1 MIWVTALILGKC
13 KKTRVKRRVYE
24 LLCLCDNDN
33 NNNNNNNDND
43 SDNDNDNNQ
52 Q

>member
-13 KKTRVKRRVYE
+13 KKTRVKNRVYE
-24 LLCLCDNDN
+24 LLCLCNNN